1 MSTIGFLINP
11 TKVGEHSQGP
21 ALVTQAIEGLTS
33 RGQQVLV
40 NEEAAPLVAGAGQ
53 PSTESDLEKRATL
66 LIVLGGG
73 GALLHGAGLGAGRR
87 IPVLGVRVGGF
98 GFLAEVNLED
108 LAGVVD
114 RLAAGRYEVEERM
127 MLQADVERD
136 GMRLQ
141 RFLGLNDAV
150 VTKSGV
156 ARVLRLTAWVNDE
169 LLASSPAA
177 GGHHHH
183 ADQPAHVQRAVG
195 HRQPR
200 RPGDD
205 RTARGDAGR
214 PADRGRAGGL
224 SHRGRGPRRCA
235 ARRADDETS
244 AAGPHLLL
252 PHSARPAGPGRVGEA
267 AVTKYIFVTGG
278 VASALGKGIT
288 SSSIGRL
295 LKARGLRVT
304 LLKFDPDVNV
314 DAGTM
319 NPHQHGEVFVTDDG
333 GETDMDLG
341 HYERFIDENLSKA
354 NNTTTGKIYLAV
366 ITRERRGDYLGGTV
380 QVIPHVTNEI
390 KDEIRRVGQAA
401 GAGVVIVEV
410 GGTVGDIEGLPF
422 LEALRQFKHDVGEQ
436 NVCYVHVSLIP
447 YLPAAG
453 ELKTKPTQH
462 SVKELRSIGIQPDV
476 LVCRTSRPLSA
487 GVKEKLSLFTDV
499 PVERVIQALD
509 AGSIYEVPLTLED
522 EGLGRAIGERLG
534 LQTPPPDLAEW
545 GEIVDRIRRPSSKV
559 QIALVGKYMGVED
572 SYVSIVEA
580 LHHGGI
586 AHRARVEIT
595 KVDSEELERLTQEE
609 GDAHRSA

>member
-1 MSTIGFLINP
+1 M
-11 TKVGEHSQGP
+11 
-21 ALVTQAIEGLTS
+21 
-33 RGQQVLV
+33 
-40 NEEAAPLVAGAGQ
+40 
-53 PSTESDLEKRATL
+53 
-66 LIVLGGG
+66 
-73 GALLHGAGLGAGRR
+73 
-87 IPVLGVRVGGF
+87 
-98 GFLAEVNLED
+98 
-108 LAGVVD
+108 
-114 RLAAGRYEVEERM
+114 
-127 MLQADVERD
+127 
-136 GMRLQ
+136 
-141 RFLGLNDAV
+141 
-150 VTKSGV
+150 
-156 ARVLRLTAWVNDE
+156 
-169 LLASSPAA
+169 
-177 GGHHHH
+177 
-183 ADQPAHVQRAVG
+183 
-195 HRQPR
+195 
-200 RPGDD
+200 
-205 RTARGDAGR
+205 
-214 PADRGRAGGL
+214 
-224 SHRGRGPRRCA
+224 
-235 ARRADDETS
+235 
-244 AAGPHLLL
+244 
-252 PHSARPAGPGRVGEA
+252 
-267 AVTKYIFVTGG
+267 TKYIFVTGG

-304 LLKFDPDVNV
+304 LLKFDPYVNV

-401 GAGVVIVEV
+401 GADVVIVEV

-545 GEIVDRIRRPSSKV
+545 GEIVDRIRRPSSTV

-609 GDAHRSA
+609 VDAHLSAFDGIAVCPGFGGRGVEGKVKAIRFAREAKIPFLGICYGMQWAVVEFARHVCGLNGANTTEVDPATPHPVIDLLPEQKGVTEKGGTMRLGAYPCRLAPGSRAAEAYGLDEVQERHRHRYELNNAYRSVLEAHGMRITGVYPQKQLAEIIELADHPWFVGTQFHAEYRSRPTRPHPLYRAFVGAALRRATVEAKG